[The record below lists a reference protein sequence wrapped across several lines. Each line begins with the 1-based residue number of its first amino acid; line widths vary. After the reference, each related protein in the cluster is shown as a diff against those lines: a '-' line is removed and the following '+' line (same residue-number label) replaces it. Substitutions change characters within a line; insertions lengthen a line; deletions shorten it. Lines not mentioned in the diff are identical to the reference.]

1 MRGLAWLPVFKGL
14 ADSSRFTNDSRQIAV
29 PVVTGARGLS
39 KKDWQDMGWSCMSL
53 CVNTSAGYLDP
64 SWAMLSWN

>member
-29 PVVTGARGLS
+29 PVVTGARA
-39 KKDWQDMGWSCMSL
+39 
-53 CVNTSAGYLDP
+53 SARKTGRTWDGHVCLYV
-64 SWAMLSWN
+64 